1 MDELRDFMREWI
13 GVVLVVAGLA
23 RALLLV
29 AHDPLMGYANQADMQ
44 RTSACIGLFP
54 AKETPEATPEAPIAT
69 YRLGSRTVGCY
80 QSAEVAIA
88 ATTLAIARALRADT
102 SHFDLRWIG
111 YTKVA
116 LLFGTALLIAWA
128 LRGHPG
134 AAVAHGLIV
143 ALVLSDPVVTL
154 WFNTLY
160 TEFGAIWAL
169 YAAIGAA
176 CILALSETPSYVA
189 WGLLVLALVALA
201 FSREQFTLLGPAIVL
216 ASWPWLWHHSR
227 RLTVATFA
235 ITLIASA
242 MAFFLLARPEVIV
255 QANRTDAYLGMVLP
269 SSPEPART
277 LATLGLPETCAPL
290 IGSTW
295 YRQRGESVHQ
305 ACPQVFKLSSFAFL
319 KLAPDEPATLGRA
332 LVRALPAVQSVS
344 PSYVGTLEGARG
356 TPLQELPAWA
366 FSPLDWIALRMPSA
380 VFVALTWATFLIAPA
395 ALIALVVLRR
405 WRGDP
410 LAPLLLAMLLGG
422 TAIYAFAT
430 TVFGDG
436 FSEASRHY
444 LPGALAMYSLL
455 IATLVGIPAL
465 LVHWTRA
472 PKENLL
478 EGAVGLVSLGVAVF
492 VGMQVLQW
500 SQAQP
505 AAIGVLDEPQGKQVS
520 AAGFKLNGWA
530 LDPAGV
536 ESVQVH
542 VGNLQRPAT
551 YQQVS
556 PVPGALRIET
566 IHPGYP
572 DAERPGFILNLGPE
586 DLARAG
592 APNPVLLRIEVK
604 NRNGVVTEVDRRYL
618 QFTP

>member
-13 GVVLVVAGLA
+13 GIILVLAGLA

-44 RTSACIGLFP
+44 RTSACVGLFP
-54 AKETPEATPEAPIAT
+54 AKEVPESTPEAPIAT

-80 QSAEVAIA
+80 QSTEVAIA

-102 SHFDLRWIG
+102 SRFNLRWIG

-134 AAVAHGLIV
+134 AAVAHGLVV

-176 CILALSETPSYVA
+176 CVLALSETPSYVA

-201 FSREQFTLLGPAIVL
+201 FSREQFALLGPAIVL

-242 MAFFLLARPEVIV
+242 VAFLALPRPEVIA

-269 SSPEPART
+269 SSSEPTTALAR
-277 LATLGLPETCAPL
+277 LGLPETCAPM

-295 YRQRGESVHQ
+295 YRQRGENIHQ
-305 ACPQVFKLSSFAFL
+305 ACPQVFKLSSFAFM
-319 KLAPDEPATLGRA
+319 KLAVDEPATLGRA
-332 LVRALPAVQSVS
+332 LMRMLPAVQSVS
-344 PSYVGTLEGARG
+344 PPYVGTLEGARG
-356 TPLQELPAWA
+356 TPLQELPGWA
-366 FSPLDWIALRMPSA
+366 FSPLDWIALRMPSS
-380 VFVALTWATFLIAPA
+380 VFVALTLATFLIAPA
-395 ALIALVVLRR
+395 ALIALLVLRR

-422 TAIYAFAT
+422 TAIYSFAT

-436 FSEASRHY
+436 LSEAARHY
-444 LPGALAMYSLL
+444 LPGALAMY
-455 IATLVGIPAL
+455 AALVAMLAGIPAFFI
-465 LVHWTRA
+465 HGSKA
-472 PKENLL
+472 PKEILL
-478 EGAVGLVSLGVAVF
+478 EASVGLVSLALAAF
-492 VGMQVLQW
+492 VGLQVVQW

-505 AAIGVLDEPQGKQVS
+505 AAIGVLDEPQGKQVP
-520 AAGFKLNGWA
+520 AGLKLKGWA

-542 VGNLQRPAT
+542 VGSLQRPAT
-551 YQQVS
+551 YHEAG
-556 PVPGALRIET
+556 PAGGTLRVET
-566 IHPGYP
+566 IYPGYP
-572 DAERPGFILNLGPE
+572 DAERPGFILDLTPE
-586 DLARAG
+586 DLAQAG
-592 APNPVLLRIEVK
+592 APNPLLLRIEVK

-618 QFTP
+618 QFTQ